1 MLPIKEIKKV
11 RDLYYLH
18 GIDSVT
24 EISRL
29 TGYNRKTVTK
39 YIDMNPEDI
48 DTLSTSLSTLHPL
61 KLDPYKPLID
71 SWLIADKEA
80 PRKERHSA
88 KKIYERLSNEAPG
101 FNCSYRSVALYVA
114 ARKKEL
120 NDLT

>member
-1 MLPIKEIKKV
+1 MLPIKEIKRV

-18 GIDSVT
+18 GIDSVA

-39 YIDMNPEDI
+39 YLDMSPEDI
-48 DTLSTSLSTLHPL
+48 GTSSEAFSTLHPL

-71 SWLIADKEA
+71 SWLIADKDA

-88 KKIYERLSNEAPG
+88 RKVYSRLTDEAPG
-101 FNCSYRSVALYVA
+101 FNCSYRTVAAYVS